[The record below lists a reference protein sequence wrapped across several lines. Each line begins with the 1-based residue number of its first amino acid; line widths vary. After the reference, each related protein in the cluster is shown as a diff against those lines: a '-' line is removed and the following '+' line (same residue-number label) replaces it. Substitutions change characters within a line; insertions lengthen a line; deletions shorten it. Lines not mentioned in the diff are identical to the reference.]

1 MAATSVIDATRL
13 PNDIK
18 EALLYDSFVKIVR
31 QNPEEHANFEDQNGL
46 LLFKGLI
53 YVPTRIREQVL
64 QAFHDRPV
72 RGHSRIAKMLQLV

>member
-1 MAATSVIDATRL
+1 MAATSVVDAMRL

-18 EALLYDSFVKIVR
+18 EALLHDSFVKIVR

-46 LLFKGLI
+46 LLFEGLI

-64 QAFHDRPV
+64 
-72 RGHSRIAKMLQLV
+72 